1 VITQATSISQNRT
14 AENHTAE
21 LALLIEGLTARLQS
35 GEPLNLDGVV
45 REHPEHAEELQE
57 LLPAM
62 SLLVNLSRPSGC
74 ALPQQNTDAG
84 DSTAMPPPELGDFRI
99 VREVGRG
106 GMGVVYEA
114 QQVSLGR
121 RVALKV
127 LPTTATL
134 DPRQRER
141 FKNEAK
147 AVASLRHEHI
157 VHVYGVG
164 CEHGVHYYAMQ
175 FIEGQT
181 LADVI
186 RGRRSQEAGARNL
199 EPGARGH
206 KSGGQAEDSVPNTQY
221 VVPTKPIAAPYW
233 QSDSQAKVKIKIKIQ
248 INLPLPLSLSSPPRP
263 LRHFRRAAEPSPT
276 PPTPRS
282 ARAESSTRDV
292 KPANWA
298 AERPVGQRLWS
309 RPARCRLS
317 DDQRRPARHARNM
330 SPEQGRVNTPG
341 LIAAL
346 MSILRAQTSTS
357 CSLWPLSQTTIASS

>member
-1 VITQATSISQNRT
+1 MITQATSISQNR
-14 AENHTAE
+14 AAE
-21 LALLIEGLTARLQS
+21 LALLIEGLTARLQA
-35 GEPLNLDGVV
+35 GEPLNMEDVV

-62 SLLVNLSRPSGC
+62 SLLVNLSRSAAAP
-74 ALPQQNTDAG
+74 AAPEFNDA
-84 DSTAMPPPELGDFRI
+84 PLVELGDFRI

-147 AVASLRHEHI
+147 AVASLRHKHI

-181 LADVI
+181 LAALIHDLRVHASLETVEPDAI
-186 RGRRSQEAGARNL
+186 EEAETGPYATQGAML
-199 EPGARGH
+199 
-206 KSGGQAEDSVPNTQY
+206 
-221 VVPTKPIAAPYW
+221 
-233 QSDSQAKVKIKIKIQ
+233 
-248 INLPLPLSLSSPPRP
+248 SPPNGGVGREAS
-263 LRHFRRAAEPSPT
+263 LGEAAKACHAVDGSPDT
-276 PPTPRS
+276 TAH
-282 ARAESSTRDV
+282 ARATHSTEHSHKD
-292 KPANWA
+292 A
-298 AERPVGQRLWS
+298 AFFRTVVNL
-309 RPARCRLS
+309 
-317 DDQRRPARHARNM
+317 
-330 SPEQGRVNTPG
+330 GRQ
-341 LIAAL
+341 AAL
-346 MSILRAQTSTS
+346 ALEYAHQMGIVHRDIKLANLMVDAHGNLWVTDFGLAQV
-357 CSLWPLSQTTIASS
+357 